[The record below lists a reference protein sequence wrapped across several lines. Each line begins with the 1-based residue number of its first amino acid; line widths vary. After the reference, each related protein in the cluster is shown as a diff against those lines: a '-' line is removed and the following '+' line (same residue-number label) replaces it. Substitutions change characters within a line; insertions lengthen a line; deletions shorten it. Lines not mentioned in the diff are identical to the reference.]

1 MPPTPSHPA
10 RLGSKGAA
18 LGLSGSAAA
27 AILWG
32 FGGIFVVLTYAS
44 GLVVACYRFWV
55 GAVFLTLIV
64 YATGKRLSW
73 STVRATWLGGLFLGG
88 DMMMFYSSVRLTSI
102 VDASV
107 IGALQPALV
116 LIAARPLFGERVSR
130 RDVFWIA
137 LAMVGVSIAVIGP
150 GGTAPHRVLGD
161 LLAAGALFS
170 FSTYWLI
177 SKHAREAINAI
188 EYTAGV
194 MTFAALLTTPVV
206 FIAGQSLSRFHA
218 GDWTWIVLLA
228 LVPGTGHLIMNWAH
242 RYVDA
247 SISAAIS
254 CLSPLVAS
262 VVAIPILGQSL
273 TWLQVV
279 GVLIGLAAIAVV
291 AARHREPAQP
301 PAE

>member
-1 MPPTPSHPA
+1 MPPEPSHPS
-10 RLGSKGAA
+10 RLGTKGAA
-18 LGLSGSAAA
+18 LGLGGSAAA
-27 AILWG
+27 AVLWG

-44 GLVVACYRFWV
+44 GLVVAFYRLWL
-55 GAVFLTLIV
+55 GAVVLSALV
-64 YATGKRLSW
+64 YLTGKRLSW

-88 DMMMFYSSVRLTSI
+88 DMMMFYSAVRLTSI
-102 VDASV
+102 VDVSV

-116 LIAARPLFGERVSR
+116 LVAARPLFGERMSR
-130 RDVFWIA
+130 RDVSWIV

-170 FSTYWLI
+170 FSAYWLV
-177 SKHAREAINAI
+177 SKHAREATNAI

-194 MTFAALLTTPVV
+194 MFFAALLSTPVV
-206 FIAGQSLSRFHA
+206 FIAGQSLTRIHP
-218 GDWTWIVLLA
+218 GDWLWIVLLTV
-228 LVPGTGHLIMNWAH
+228 VPGSGHLVMNWAH

-262 VVAIPILGQSL
+262 VAAIPILSQSL
-273 TWLQVV
+273 TWLQIT

-301 PAE
+301 PVE

>member
-1 MPPTPSHPA
+1 MSESPLPPT
-10 RLGSKGAA
+10 RVGTKGAA

-27 AILWG
+27 AVLWG
-32 FGGIFVVLTYAS
+32 FGGIFVVLTYAPA
-44 GLVVACYRFWV
+44 LVVACYRFWL
-55 GAVFLTLIV
+55 GALFLTAIV
-64 YATGKRLSW
+64 YLTGKRLSW
-73 STVRATWLGGLFLGG
+73 ATVRATWLGGIFLGA
-88 DMMMFYSSVRLTSI
+88 DMMMFYSSVRLTTI

-116 LIAARPLFGERVSR
+116 LIAARPLFGERMSR
-130 RDVFWIA
+130 RDVFWIV
-137 LAMVGVSIAVIGP
+137 LAMVGVSVAVIGP
-150 GGTAPHRVLGD
+150 GGTAPHRLLGD
-161 LLAAGALFS
+161 ILAAGALLS

-194 MTFAALLTTPVV
+194 MIFAALLSTPVV

-262 VVAIPILGQSL
+262 LVAIPILGQSL
-273 TWLQVV
+273 TWLQVI

>member
-1 MPPTPSHPA
+1 MPSPPSHPA
-10 RLGSKGAA
+10 RLGTKGAA
-18 LGLSGSAAA
+18 LGLGGSAAA
-27 AILWG
+27 AVLWG

-44 GLVVACYRFWV
+44 GLVVAFYRLWL
-55 GAVFLTLIV
+55 GAVVLSALV
-64 YATGKRLSW
+64 YLTGKRLSW

-88 DMMMFYSSVRLTSI
+88 DMTMFYSAVRLTSI
-102 VDASV
+102 VDVSV

-116 LIAARPLFGERVSR
+116 LIAARPLFGERMSR
-130 RDVFWIA
+130 RDVSWIV

-170 FSTYWLI
+170 FSAYWLV
-177 SKHAREAINAI
+177 SKHAREVTSAI

-194 MTFAALLTTPVV
+194 MIFAALLSTPVV
-206 FIAGQSLSRFHA
+206 FIAGQSLGRIHA
-218 GDWTWIVLLA
+218 GDWTWIVLLTV
-228 LVPGTGHLIMNWAH
+228 VPGSGHLVMNWAH
-242 RYVDA
+242 RYIDA

-254 CLSPLVAS
+254 CLAPLVAS
-262 VVAIPILGQSL
+262 VVAIPILSQSL
-273 TWLQVV
+273 TWLQVT

-301 PAE
+301 PVE